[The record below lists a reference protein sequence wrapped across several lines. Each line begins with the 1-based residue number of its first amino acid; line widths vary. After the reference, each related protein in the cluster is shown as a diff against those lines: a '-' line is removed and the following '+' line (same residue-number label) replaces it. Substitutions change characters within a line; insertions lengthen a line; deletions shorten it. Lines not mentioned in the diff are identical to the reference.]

1 MGFRVA
7 DDPRSLVGMRRLPAF
22 VTAAA
27 TGTVA
32 VSSLTWAGSA
42 QAADGV
48 TASLDRGTL
57 TVQGRGMLPPG
68 DVIIDG
74 TSTSADIYLD
84 PDIPS
89 TLALTAGPGCRAVG
103 SRALTCDGPV
113 KAIRIDLWTV
123 SYAQNPVV
131 FAVTENTLINT
142 TFWGSPF
149 ADEFYGGPGSDR
161 IRGGGSGDVLFGGDG
176 DDNIFGGSGPDL
188 LDGEGGEDVVFGDAG
203 PDSITA
209 DDDGGAVDLV
219 NCNSFNA
226 RDVGTDNNPA
236 NPPTNNVSF
245 DRGLDRVTDC
255 GVPGA
260 PGVTKAPALT
270 GIPAVGRNYTP
281 SAGTWTG
288 KGLVMSY
295 AWFSCPRASDLVS
308 FTDDPSDSTCI
319 EVHAGVGAPG
329 LTYKPTASDR
339 GKFLKLRSTARNSAG
354 FWAVVSDASPAVV
367 VQKR

>member
-1 MGFRVA
+1 
-7 DDPRSLVGMRRLPAF
+7 MRRVPAY
-22 VTAAA
+22 VTALSIA
-27 TGTVA
+27 TVA
-32 VSSLTWAGSA
+32 ASSLTWASSA
-42 QAADGV
+42 QAADGL

-57 TVQGRGMLPPG
+57 TVEGRGMLPPG
-68 DVIIDG
+68 DVIVDG
-74 TSTSADIYLD
+74 TSASIDVYLD
-84 PDIPS
+84 PDTPS
-89 TLALTAGPGCRAVG
+89 TLLLTAGPGCRAVG
-103 SRALTCDGPV
+103 SKALTCDGPV
-113 KAIRIDLWTV
+113 KAIRFDLWTV
-123 SYAQNPVV
+123 SYAQSPVV
-131 FAVTENTLINT
+131 FAVTENTLIDT
-142 TFWGSPF
+142 TFWGSPA

-161 IRGGGSGDVLFGGDG
+161 IRGGGGGDVLFGGDG

-188 LDGEGGEDVVFGDAG
+188 LDGEAGEDVVFGDAG

-226 RDVGTDNNPA
+226 RDVGTNNDPA

-270 GIPAVGRNYTP
+270 GVPAVGRNYTS
-281 SAGTWTG
+281 SAGTWSG
-288 KGLVMSY
+288 RGLVMSY
-295 AWFSCPRASDLVS
+295 TWFSCPRASDWVS
-308 FTDDPSDSTCI
+308 FTDNPSDSTCF

-339 GKFLKLRSTARNSAG
+339 GRFLKLRSTARNNAG
-354 FWAVVSDASPAVV
+354 FWAVVSNASPAVV